1 MVVPYRKHML
11 FWQVLYIVP
20 LLVVLLGTNPST
32 QFIPSLPSLLAKA
45 LNGLIVWSVNLQ
57 NGFCW

>member
-1 MVVPYRKHML
+1 MVVPCRKHML
-11 FWQVLYIVP
+11 FWQVLYSVP
-20 LLVVLLGTNPST
+20 LLVVMLGTNSST